1 MTRVRQY
8 ELIRRDHILH
18 SLSIR
23 ALARKYHIHRR
34 EVRAALRNAVPAPR
48 KKTERPAPVL
58 GPFKATIV
66 EWLEADRKAPPKQR
80 HTARRIWS
88 RLRDEFG
95 CTAAES
101 TVRREVARIR
111 RQIGLVE
118 REAFVPQLHLPGEE
132 AEVDFYEA
140 EVFFPDGP
148 RTLYH
153 FCMRACYSGKEFHMA
168 FPKLNQQSFLEAHVE
183 AFAYFGAVFPVIR
196 YDNLTEA
203 VKKVLKGRQRIESDR
218 FIALRSHYLFESVF
232 CLPGEQ
238 GAHEKGGVEGGLGRF
253 RRNHLV
259 PVPRAESLEGYND
272 FLRGCMAKDDERVIE
287 GRRLH
292 VSEAWQDEVGKL
304 RPLPA
309 HPFDTDEVTKALVD
323 MHGRVRVAG
332 NRYSVP
338 ITLHGLTVEVRR
350 GARMITILHEG
361 RVVAR
366 HERAV
371 ATGKDI
377 LMLDHYLDLLS
388 RRPGA
393 FAGSLVLAQAR
404 ERGEWP
410 ALYDHLHEA
419 FKERFGLSK
428 GTRELVDVLLL
439 HREFGA
445 PEVHRA
451 VERALEL
458 GCLEAAAIRHLAKQ
472 GETPVTIPPALLG
485 LGDLA
490 RHQVSVPSLS
500 AFDALIGGRAS

>member
-8 ELIRRDHILH
+8 ELIRKDHVLH
-18 SLSIR
+18 SMSIR
-23 ALARKYHIHRR
+23 ALARKYHVHRR
-34 EVRAALRNAVPAPR
+34 VVRAALRDAVPAPR
-48 KKTERPAPVL
+48 KKTERPAPIL

-66 EWLEADRKAPPKQR
+66 EWLEADRKAPRKQR

-88 RLRDEFG
+88 RLREEFG
-95 CTAAES
+95 CLAAES

-118 REAFVPQLHLPGEE
+118 GEAFVPQLHLPGEE

-140 EVFFPDGP
+140 EVIFSDGP

-153 FCMRACYSGKEFHMA
+153 FCMRACYSGREFHMA

-238 GAHEKGGVEGGLGRF
+238 GAHEKGGVEGGQGRF

-259 PVPRAESLEGYND
+259 PVPQAESLEAYND

-287 GRRLH
+287 GRRLR
-292 VSEAWQDEVGKL
+292 VSEGWNDESDKL
-304 RPLPA
+304 RNLPA
-309 HPFDTDEVTKALVD
+309 RPFDTDEVSKALVD
-323 MHGRVRVAG
+323 THGRVRVAG

-361 RVVAR
+361 RIVAC

-371 ATGKDI
+371 GTGKDI
-377 LMLDHYLDLLS
+377 LILDHYLDLLS

-410 ALYDHLHEA
+410 ALYDRLHDA
-419 FKERFGLSK
+419 FKERFGPSK

-439 HREFGA
+439 HREFGSPA
-445 PEVHRA
+445 VLRA
-451 VERALEL
+451 AERALEL

-472 GETPVTIPPALLG
+472 GDTLVPIPPALLG

-490 RHQVSVPSLS
+490 RHHVAIPSLS
-500 AFDALIGGRAS
+500 AFDALISGRAS